1 MNVALFGMTAKEW
14 RDKNPGLSKDGNMRD
29 YTDLLHLIILSNLE
43 TKNAD
48 LIVNGIPQKERL
60 IILNQ
65 SAKDQVE
72 LLKNNK
78 NIKELENLQNDIN
91 KNLLTDGKKEE

>member
-1 MNVALFGMTAKEW
+1 MTAKEW
-14 RDKNPGLSKDGNMRD
+14 RDKHPDLTKNGNMRD

-43 TKNAD
+43 AKNAD
-48 LIVNGIPQKERL
+48 LIASGVPPKERL

-72 LLKNNK
+72 LLENNK
-78 NIKELENLQNDIN
+78 NIKELM
-91 KNLLTDGKKEE
+91 KKIMIQS

>member
-1 MNVALFGMTAKEW
+1 M
-14 RDKNPGLSKDGNMRD
+14 
-29 YTDLLHLIILSNLE
+29 SNLE
-43 TKNAD
+43 AKNAD
-48 LIVNGIPQKERL
+48 LIANGVPQKERL

-78 NIKELENLQNDIN
+78 NIKKLESLQNDIN
-91 KNLLTDGKKEE
+91 KKILTDGNKEE

>member
-1 MNVALFGMTAKEW
+1 MTAKEW
-14 RDKNPGLSKDGNMRD
+14 RDKNPNLSKEGNIRD

-43 TKNAD
+43 AKNAD
-48 LIVNGIPQKERL
+48 LISNGITQKERL

-65 SAKDQVE
+65 SAKDQME
-72 LLKNNK
+72 LLKNNR

-91 KNLLTDGKKEE
+91 KKILPGE